1 MAGTNIDTLTIK
13 ITANAQ
19 SASGALKSLANSLQK
34 VHDVLSGFKDGQY
47 VTDRLADSFKDLN
60 EALNKISTSAV
71 KKLQKLA
78 AALNEYTM
86 ALDRAKKAGIGGLA
100 KGLKS
105 MDNALG
111 GDTKS
116 GEAESEGS
124 AEKTNDKANAT
135 KKLGDETKKAGEKA
149 KKAAGFFGKFIKSIG
164 RIMLYRAIRSALK
177 AIGEAFDEGL
187 KNAYHYSQQSETF
200 TRLADTLDRVKSIT
214 SQMVNQIGALWG
226 EIRQFIMPAVE
237 WLVEHVRKIAE
248 YITEFM
254 AALNGETTYLQ
265 AQYVEQKWDD
275 ATEAVKK
282 YKHQLLGLDEL
293 NNLTKQESNK
303 KEETDYSKL
312 YKEMP
317 VSQKLQEV
325 GKGIRDAY
333 DAVKRCLSDFHG
345 MLLSGI
351 GLFAIGAILT
361 FLTTHKLLGIGLML
375 AGGYLAGKAVAVHWQ
390 ELYDEID
397 KAMDKYHWLFVA
409 GAIGL
414 TAIGAALL
422 FTTHWMLGLGCIL
435 AGVAIGATAIN
446 MSWDLMK
453 DEIKHAMDQYRWLFI
468 VGAIGLTVLGAAL
481 LFTGHYMLGLGCLLS
496 GVAIGATE
504 IAVSWTQLRA
514 DIQSA
519 FQKFGPLFA
528 IIGLGSMVVGALLL
542 FTGHIGLGLAL
553 LIGGGFLAA
562 SAIAFNWDGILDGL
576 KSAWESIKNW
586 WNSTVVN
593 GITNAVGWVNEK
605 LGFNSSNTTEVL
617 GGLFTVKE
625 GSFADKLRKTL
636 FVDDSQGNGS
646 HSGGRGFASGGIP
659 TSGSLFYAGES
670 GAEFVGNIGTTSAV
684 ANTEQMTD
692 AIYKAAYMGMSK
704 ALKENGGGGMGGFE
718 PATMD
723 DLFIAMRRKSNEY
736 NMTKGSPAF
745 G

>member
-19 SASGALKSLANSLQK
+19 SASSALKSLANSLQK
-34 VHDVLSGFKDGQY
+34 VHDVLTGFKEGQY

-78 AALNEYTM
+78 AALNEYTA
-86 ALDRAKKAGIGGLA
+86 ALDRAKKAGIGNLA

-105 MDNALG
+105 LDNALDN
-111 GDTKS
+111 DTRS
-116 GEAESEGS
+116 GENESKDGTD
-124 AEKTNDKANAT
+124 KTDNRAKGAKKVGDEVDKAG
-135 KKLGDETKKAGEKA
+135 KKA
-149 KKAAGFFGKFIKSIG
+149 KKAAGFFGKFIKSIS

-254 AALNGETTYLQ
+254 AAINGEKTYLQ

-293 NNLTKQESNK
+293 NNLTKQEGNSK

-317 VSQKLQEV
+317 VSNKMLAIGEAWGSLWKKIKDALTEIELGLGMFMV
-325 GKGIRDAY
+325 GVGAALLFSGTNIPLGLGLIIAGGWMASKAANIEWEK
-333 DAVKRCLSDFHG
+333 VKNSVSGTLAAIEIVLGGF
-345 MLLSGI
+345 LLGI
-351 GLFAIGAILT
+351 GAVMAFSGANIP
-361 FLTTHKLLGIGLML
+361 LGIGLML
-375 AGGYLAGKAVAVHWQ
+375 TGATALGAGLATLKWDSLEKKIQDRILIIAGIVGGALLVVGSILTFSGANLPLGITLMAGGALALGTAAALAWTRMS
-390 ELYDEID
+390 EEI
-397 KAMDKYHWLFVA
+397 KFRIGVISGIVGGALLVLGVILAFTGV
-409 GAIGL
+409 GLPLAIGL
-414 TAIGAALL
+414 
-422 FTTHWMLGLGCIL
+422 IL
-435 AGVAIGATAIN
+435 AGSAGLASSVAI
-446 MSWDLMK
+446 
-453 DEIKHAMDQYRWLFI
+453 
-468 VGAIGLTVLGAAL
+468 
-481 LFTGHYMLGLGCLLS
+481 
-496 GVAIGATE
+496 
-504 IAVSWTQLRA
+504 
-514 DIQSA
+514 
-519 FQKFGPLFA
+519 
-528 IIGLGSMVVGALLL
+528 
-542 FTGHIGLGLAL
+542 
-553 LIGGGFLAA
+553 
-562 SAIAFNWDGILDGL
+562 NWNYILDGL
-576 KSAWESIKNW
+576 KGAWESIKTW

-593 GITNAVGWVNEK
+593 GITNAVAWVNEK
-605 LGFNSSNTTEVL
+605 LGFNSGNTTDIL

-684 ANTEQMTD
+684 ANTGQMTD

-704 ALKENGGGGMGGFE
+704 ALKENGGGGMDGFE